1 MFRSA
6 QHDSAVMSS
15 TDAEA
20 VFRERFGLLEFGVL
34 VIRSAD
40 AATKNRGL
48 FLIHLKKE
56 VDLFSRIA

>member
-1 MFRSA
+1 
-6 QHDSAVMSS
+6 MSS

-20 VFRERFGLLEFGVL
+20 VFRERFELLQFGVL

-40 AATKNRGL
+40 AATKNRVL
-48 FLIHLKKE
+48 FRIHLKKE